1 MHAAGHVLVAGALRA
16 GRRVVGS
23 PDWPVV
29 SAVALAAVALAELR
43 LFPHWA
49 TGDPAIALR
58 EALHEDP
65 LRPDRFLVSQRVD
78 AVDMLM
84 ALLTTL
90 PLALRRWSLP
100 VTAALVVGAM
110 VLTLTIG
117 QAWTLAGATAQ
128 LWVMYLL
135 SARYGRVVAALLGF
149 TVAAFLL
156 WPFGSFQPSKASV
169 VTILMAVFAALALG
183 DAARLRRAAIDQRDA
198 SVQAM
203 SDAVQDSAVMRE
215 RARIAR
221 ELHDVVAHHV
231 SMIAVQAET
240 ARMTSPGLSDQG
252 QARLRAISATAR
264 EAMAEMRRLLGVL
277 RADGNGDDGDDGDG
291 GRGRAPQPGLARL
304 NELLDG
310 ARAAGTDVR
319 VAVRGEP
326 RPLPQ
331 GVDLTAYRI
340 VQEALTN
347 VRRHAPGAA
356 VDLELAYEA
365 GDGDA
370 GGDGSAGAVTGQ
382 LRVVVRDDGP
392 DKPDPGPTGHG
403 LLGMRE
409 RVAAVGGRLRT
420 GPGPEGGFVV
430 EAVLPVDRAW
440 R

>member
-1 MHAAGHVLVAGALRA
+1 MRAAGHVLVAGALRA
-16 GRRVVGS
+16 GRRVVDS

-29 SAVALAAVALAELR
+29 SAVALAAVALVELR

-49 TGDPAIALR
+49 TGDQAIALR
-58 EALHEDP
+58 AALGEDRP
-65 LRPDRFLVSQRVD
+65 RPDPFLVDQHVD

-100 VTAALVVGAM
+100 VAAALVTGAM
-110 VLTLTIG
+110 VVTLTIG
-117 QAWTLAGATAQ
+117 QAWTLAGAAAQ
-128 LWVMYLL
+128 LWVVYLL

-149 TVAAFLL
+149 AVAAFLV
-156 WPFGSFQPSKASV
+156 WPFGSFQPSQAAV
-169 VTILMAVFAALALG
+169 VTILIAVFAALALG

-277 RADGNGDDGDDGDG
+277 RADGSSDDGDG
-291 GRGRAPQPGLARL
+291 GRAPQPGLARL
-304 NELLDG
+304 DELLDG

-319 VAVRGEP
+319 VAVRGEA

-347 VRRHAPGAA
+347 VRQHAPGAT

-365 GDGDA
+365 A
-370 GGDGSAGAVTGQ
+370 GGDGSAGAVAGQ

-392 DKPDPGPTGHG
+392 VKPDPGPAGHG

-420 GPGPEGGFVV
+420 GPGSEGGFVV